1 MTQELR
7 FTKEFQKS
15 TMQNAGTMAGTRDRG
30 KCCRLGGNP
39 KELTRKGPHA
49 GGMCKYFEL
58 ISSSECKRG
67 GAGERKLL
75 EMCLKTRKKCEAHF
89 VK

>member
-30 KCCRLGGNP
+30 NVAGSAATLKSLQGKGR
-39 KELTRKGPHA
+39 TRVA
-49 GGMCKYFEL
+49 CVNIL
-58 ISSSECKRG
+58 S
-67 GAGERKLL
+67 
-75 EMCLKTRKKCEAHF
+75 
-89 VK
+89 